1 MQICDGAE
9 LCELEDLHFLHFILW
24 VKSMENI
31 EYVCTVLTDSL
42 VLNIP
47 TDLIL
52 TELEKNPNIT
62 SETNLKAVG
71 FQDLTL
77 NLTTCKCQP
86 YQKPNN
92 NPLYIKIVSDHPP
105 DIIKNLASNT
115 SKTIYQKM
123 KQHLMIYTT
132 THLSKAK
139 INIRLLF
146 KNGNIYIHSNK

>member
-1 MQICDGAE
+1 MSICDGVE
-9 LCELEDLHFLHFILW
+9 LCKSEDLHFLNFILW
-24 VKSMENI
+24 VKSMDNI
-31 EYVCTVLTDSL
+31 EYVCTVMTDSL

-47 TDLIL
+47 ANLNL

-86 YQKPNN
+86 SKKPNN
-92 NPLYIKIVSDHPP
+92 NPLYIKILSDHAP
-105 DIIKNLASNT
+105 DIIKNLASNI

-139 INIRLLF
+139 LNKRSLF
-146 KNGNIYIHSNK
+146 KNGNIHPQ